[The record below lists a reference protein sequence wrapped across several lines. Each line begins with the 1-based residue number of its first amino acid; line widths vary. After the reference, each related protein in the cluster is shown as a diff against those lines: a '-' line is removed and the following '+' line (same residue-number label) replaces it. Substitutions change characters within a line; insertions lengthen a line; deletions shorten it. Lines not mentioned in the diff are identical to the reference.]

1 MCGRLV
7 SAQPPGVIAAQFEVD
22 EVMIDTLPPRYNVA
36 PTAVVPAVASTRS
49 GRRLGAMSWGLVPPW
64 ADDPTTGPRPINAR
78 AETIAEKPLFAEAL
92 VRRRCVVPADGFY
105 EWRTSPDGTKQPF
118 YLSMTDGSLLA
129 LAAVWER
136 WERRGAPALVS
147 CAIVTTPANET
158 VRPLHDRMPAVL
170 TGHALDQWLDPALRD
185 RRSLQALLQ
194 PLATGALTVTP
205 ASRLVNST
213 ANDGPALLSA

>member
-22 EVMIDTLPPRYNVA
+22 QVVADMLPPRYNLA
-36 PTAVVPAVASTRS
+36 PTAAVPAVASTRS
-49 GRRLGAMSWGLVPPW
+49 GRRLGTMSWGLVPPW

-78 AETIAEKPLFAEAL
+78 AESIAHKPLFAGAL
-92 VRRRCVVPADGFY
+92 LRRRCVVVADGFY
-105 EWRTSPDGTKQPF
+105 EWRASPDGTKEPF
-118 YLSMTDGSLLA
+118 YVSATDGSLLA

-136 WERRGAPALVS
+136 WKRPELPPLVS
-147 CAIVTTPANET
+147 CAIVTTAANET

-170 TGHALDQWLDPALRD
+170 VGHALGQWLDLRLRD
-185 RRSLQALLQ
+185 RRSLQSLLH
-194 PLATGALTVTP
+194 PLRAGVLTVAP

-213 ANDGPALLSA
+213 ANDGPDLLCA